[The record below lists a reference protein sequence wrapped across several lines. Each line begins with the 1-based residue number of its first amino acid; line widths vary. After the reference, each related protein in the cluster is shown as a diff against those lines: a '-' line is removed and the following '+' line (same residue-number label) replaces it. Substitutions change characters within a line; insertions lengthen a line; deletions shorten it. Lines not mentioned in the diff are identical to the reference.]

1 MSEVTLEPDE
11 RIDVLQGV
19 GIRIIQSPC
28 VFAFSLDAVL
38 LAGFAQVKRRSRV
51 VDLAAGNGAVGLFVA
66 RRTTNQVTLIELQ
79 PRLAD
84 MAQRSVQ
91 LNDLRNVDVHQRDL
105 KDAAQIVPK
114 DSVDVVTCNPPYFK
128 VTDQSLTNPNDHL
141 ALARHELTTNF
152 HTVCETAAGLLK
164 YQGKAFFVHRPERL
178 EELLSTMAAADL
190 APKRVRFIHP
200 KADREANMVL
210 LEGIRSGKPAGMRIL
225 PPLVVYGPDG
235 QYGEEVQHL
244 LYG

>member
-1 MSEVTLEPDE
+1 MGEVALEPDE
-11 RIDVLQGV
+11 RVDELKGA
-19 GIRIIQSPC
+19 GIRIIQSPQ

-38 LAGFAQVKRRSRV
+38 LADFTMIKKTSRV

-66 RRTTNQVTLIELQ
+66 RKTTNQVTLIELQ
-79 PRLAD
+79 ARLAD
-84 MAQRSVQ
+84 MAQRSVR
-91 LNDLRNVDVHQRDL
+91 LNDLTNVDVHQQDL
-105 KDAAQIVPK
+105 KDAAQIVAK

-152 HTVCETAAGLLK
+152 QTVCETAASLLK

-178 EELLSTMAAADL
+178 EELLETMAEADL
-190 APKRVRFIHP
+190 APKRVRFIYP

-225 PPLVVYGPDG
+225 PPLVVYGADG
-235 QYGEEVQHL
+235 RYGEEVQHL